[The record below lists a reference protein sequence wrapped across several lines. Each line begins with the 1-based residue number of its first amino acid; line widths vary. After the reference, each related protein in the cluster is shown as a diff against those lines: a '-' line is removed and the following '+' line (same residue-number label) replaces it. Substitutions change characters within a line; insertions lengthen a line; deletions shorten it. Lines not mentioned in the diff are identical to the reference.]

1 MEMALHAMAGWF
13 VHLSIH
19 PPVHSLANS
28 LIRSFLGLRE
38 QPNYK
43 HCRSPILQPPGRLEA
58 NRGEVYRRSG
68 TGGRPSGRAY
78 KLFFLFLQIRSPFV
92 RSFVYLFACWFA
104 RSLVCTFI
112 RLHLRSSFVHTV
124 VLRSFVSLFTC
135 YFFRTFVIVRSM
147 SRLIVSSFLGRN
159 VSLDVCRKNTYHR
172 STWRAEKVSNA
183 AGLVKSLN
191 PH

>member
-1 MEMALHAMAGWF
+1 MALHAMVGWF

-19 PPVHSLANS
+19 PLVHSLANS

-68 TGGRPSGRAY
+68 TNDGGRPSGRAY
-78 KLFFLFLQIRSPFV
+78 RLFFP
-92 RSFVYLFACWFA
+92 LFANSFSVGSLVRLFVCF
-104 RSLVCTFI
+104 LVCTFV
-112 RLHLRSSFVHTV
+112 RLHL
-124 VLRSFVSLFTC
+124 
-135 YFFRTFVIVRSM
+135 

-159 VSLDVCRKNTYHR
+159 VFLDVCRKNTYHR

>member
-1 MEMALHAMAGWF
+1 MALHAMVGWF

-19 PPVHSLANS
+19 PLVHSLANS

-38 QPNYK
+38 QPYYK
-43 HCRSPILQPPGRLEA
+43 QCRSPILQPPGRLEA
-58 NRGEVYRRSG
+58 NRGEIYRRSG
-68 TGGRPSGRAY
+68 TNDGGRPSGRAY
-78 KLFFLFLQIRSPFV
+78 RLFFP
-92 RSFVYLFACWFA
+92 LFANSFSVGSLVRLFVCF
-104 RSLVCTFI
+104 LVCTFV

-124 VLRSFVSLFTC
+124 VLRSFVSLFMC
-135 YFFRTFVIVRSM
+135 YFVCTFVIVRSL

-159 VSLDVCRKNTYHR
+159 VFLDVCRKNTYHR

>member
-1 MEMALHAMAGWF
+1 MALNAMVGWF

-19 PPVHSLANS
+19 PLVHSLANS

-68 TGGRPSGRAY
+68 TNDGGRPSGRAY
-78 KLFFLFLQIRSPFV
+78 RLFFP
-92 RSFVYLFACWFA
+92 LFANSFSVGSLVRLFVCF
-104 RSLVCTFI
+104 LVCTFV

-124 VLRSFVSLFTC
+124 VLRSFVRFLIHVLLRLYLRYCSFAESSDR
-135 YFFRTFVIVRSM
+135 FFIPWKKRVSRCM
-147 SRLIVSSFLGRN
+147 S
-159 VSLDVCRKNTYHR
+159 
-172 STWRAEKVSNA
+172 
-183 AGLVKSLN
+183 
-191 PH
+191 